1 MVWML
6 YKNDAKKC
14 LDAPMKHGWLVCMQS
29 EAVEV
34 SMSAVRFVGVSG
46 LFHPK
51 LQKNKVLAYKQLI
64 NHLDAEFGISV

>member
-1 MVWML
+1 
-6 YKNDAKKC
+6 
-14 LDAPMKHGWLVCMQS
+14 MKHGWLVCMQS

-51 LQKNKVLAYKQLI
+51 LQKKNKVLTYKQLI
-64 NHLDAEFGISV
+64 NHLDAEFGSSI